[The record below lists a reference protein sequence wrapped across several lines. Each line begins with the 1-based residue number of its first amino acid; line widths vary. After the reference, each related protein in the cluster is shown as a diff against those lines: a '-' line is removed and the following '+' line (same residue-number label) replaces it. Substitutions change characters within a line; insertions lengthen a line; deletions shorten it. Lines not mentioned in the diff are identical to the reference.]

1 MAQTISTKY
10 LNATNTNGARIKA
23 MTTSGESLTAAY
35 NYGKEGADAHAE
47 VAQKLKTKLGW
58 KGKMHG
64 GAIKDGYVFV
74 FADGLAINPVP
85 PLKSKSKTINGVA
98 KLLPKSERDGTLNDV
113 VLFLPD
119 IPANRGYIMS
129 WQVVGEHGE
138 ASIEFMN
145 DLVLAKTAAEKALV
159 KKVLNIY
166 AKNQADELRNNPR
179 PRTKPKTNPKPRT
192 KLVARS
198 STNIKRAKA
207 AKPVSRVNKMT
218 GDNGKSYRVSQ
229 SNDGKTYYRLAD
241 FYEKK
246 NAKVYAE
253 SYAKLYPNKYIK
265 IDSI

>member
-10 LNATNTNGARIKA
+10 LNATSSNGARIKA
-23 MTTSGESLTAAY
+23 TTTSGESLTAAY
-35 NYGKEGADAHAE
+35 NYGKEVADAHAE

-64 GAIKDGYVFV
+64 GATKDGYVFV

-85 PLKSKSKTINGVA
+85 PLKS
-98 KLLPKSERDGTLNDV
+98 
-113 VLFLPD
+113 
-119 IPANRGYIMS
+119 
-129 WQVVGEHGE
+129 
-138 ASIEFMN
+138 
-145 DLVLAKTAAEKALV
+145 
-159 KKVLNIY
+159 
-166 AKNQADELRNNPR
+166 
-179 PRTKPKTNPKPRT
+179 KTNPKPRT

-265 IDSI
+265 IDYI